1 MRKLLASLAITLGAT
16 GVAHADLE
24 AEADAAAGREKA
36 QTCAACHGQNGI
48 SAAPSFPHLA
58 GQQMSY
64 TAKQIIDIR
73 DGNRLVPEMIGQ
85 VDDFSDED
93 AWDVAAYYAEQE
105 SNVGQADPDEE
116 ALMRGQELYRAGDM
130 SKGIPACVACH
141 GPTAAGINT
150 AVYPALSG
158 QFPQYTVA
166 TLQDFA
172 SGERANDPS
181 NMMSDIAVRMSDT
194 DMQAV
199 ANYIHGLH

>member
-1 MRKLLASLAITLGAT
+1 MRKLLASLAFTIGAV

-24 AEADAAAGREKA
+24 ADADAAAGRELA
-36 QTCAACHGQNGI
+36 QPCAACHGQSGI
-48 SAAPSFPHLA
+48 SSSPSFPHLA

-73 DGNRLVPEMIGQ
+73 DGNRLVPEMVGQ

-93 AWDVAAYYAEQE
+93 AWDVAAFYAQQDA
-105 SNVGQADPDEE
+105 NVGQADAEEE

-130 SKGIPACVACH
+130 AKGIPACAACH
-141 GPTAAGINT
+141 GPTGVGINT

-181 NMMSDIAVRMSDT
+181 NMMSDIAAKMSDT

-199 ANYIHGLH
+199 ASYIYGLH